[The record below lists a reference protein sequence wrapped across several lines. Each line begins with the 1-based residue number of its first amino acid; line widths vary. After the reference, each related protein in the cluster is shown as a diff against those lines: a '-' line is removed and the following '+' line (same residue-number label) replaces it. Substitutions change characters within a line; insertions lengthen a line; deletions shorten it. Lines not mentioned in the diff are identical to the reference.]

1 MTQEKLANELNID
14 QSTLGRWLKENS
26 HNTAPM
32 NGKAIKAAREHFKH
46 KQETKP
52 KLEMNRLCKG
62 CPNGYKSDLTCA
74 SNGNQ
79 RRCPVYRYNRE
90 KRRKKMARLSK

>member
-1 MTQEKLANELNID
+1 MTQEKLANELGIG
-14 QSTLGRWLKENS
+14 QSRLGRWLKENS

-32 NGKAIKAAREHFKH
+32 DDNAIKAAREHFKH

-52 KLEMNRLCKG
+52 KVDMSRLCKG
-62 CPNGYKSDLTCA
+62 CPKGYKSDLACA
-74 SNGNQ
+74 NNGNQ

-90 KRRKKMARLSK
+90 KRKQQLGITHE